1 MYGKIQ
7 SVTLKACHLI
17 ASDTRSE
24 SKMAFATRT
33 GGGGRL
39 QEWRR
44 MSVSNLSSGSAT
56 LAIWGDPIAGRA
68 LVLLLRG
75 SRYKAKFLPALPS
88 TKPPSL
94 KDTQLLVLTPTPQ
107 LSAERRNSLLA
118 ALLGDTTGAT
128 KLPVLELVTPSQKTP
143 EGLMRSESWY
153 GLSWPCGLEELEQ
166 RIEGILVS
174 RLGARSESAGG
185 PSD

>member
-1 MYGKIQ
+1 
-7 SVTLKACHLI
+7 
-17 ASDTRSE
+17 
-24 SKMAFATRT
+24 
-33 GGGGRL
+33 
-39 QEWRR
+39 

-128 KLPVLELVTPSQKTP
+128 NLLVLALVTPTQETS

-153 GLSWPCGLEELEQ
+153 SVSWPCRFEELEQ
-166 RIEGILVS
+166 RIECILAS
-174 RLGARSESAGG
+174 PLGARGESAA
-185 PSD
+185 SAAT